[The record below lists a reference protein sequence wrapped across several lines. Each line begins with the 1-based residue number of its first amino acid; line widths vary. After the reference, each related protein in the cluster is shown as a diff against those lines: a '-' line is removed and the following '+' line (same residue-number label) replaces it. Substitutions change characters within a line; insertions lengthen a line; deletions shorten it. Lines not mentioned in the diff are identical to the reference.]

1 MVQFTYIKRTQ
12 RILLRPHAVFVQLT
26 EDKVMTS
33 LIPFFDPIRGI
44 SMTGLVV
51 KMLLAVVFGGLIGLE
66 RGHKHRAAGS
76 RTYMIVC
83 LGAAL
88 TMILSQ
94 YESWLV
100 TDVWREISDMLG
112 RKVDVSR
119 YAEKVISG
127 IGFLGAGTII
137 LTGRQEIK
145 GLTTA
150 AGLFTSTCMGLAIG
164 SGYYECAILAFFL
177 ILFTTVV
184 LEKVSAWVISKA
196 RNMYLYIEFEK
207 IEDLGEIINTI
218 KSMDIQIF
226 DVDIQRE
233 KQSNGVTVG
242 VVVSARLPKRETHS
256 NVMSRI
262 SKFDFVTVVD
272 EI

>member
-1 MVQFTYIKRTQ
+1 MDS
-12 RILLRPHAVFVQLT
+12 LL
-26 EDKVMTS
+26 D
-33 LIPFFDPIRGI
+33 FFDPIRGVTLPALFI
-44 SMTGLVV
+44 
-51 KMLLAVVFGGLIGLE
+51 KMLLAVIFGGLIGLE

-83 LGAAL
+83 LGATL
-88 TMILSQ
+88 TMILSF
-94 YESWLV
+94 YESNIV
-100 TDVWREISDMLG
+100 TVNWHEISEALG
-112 RKVDVSR
+112 RKVDVTR
-119 YAEKVISG
+119 FAEKVISG

-137 LTGRQEIK
+137 VTGRQEIK

-150 AGLFTSTCMGLAIG
+150 AGLWTSACMGLAIG

-184 LEKVSAWVISKA
+184 LEKVSAWVVSRA
-196 RNMYLYIEFEK
+196 RNMDLYVEFEK
-207 IEDLGEIINTI
+207 MENLGEIINTI
-218 KSMDIQIF
+218 KSLEIQIF

-233 KQSNGVTVG
+233 KQSNGVTIGAVI
-242 VVVSARLPKRETHS
+242 SSRLPKKETHS
-256 NVMSRI
+256 HVMSKI

>member
-1 MVQFTYIKRTQ
+1 MES
-12 RILLRPHAVFVQLT
+12 LL
-26 EDKVMTS
+26 
-33 LIPFFDPIRGI
+33 PFFDPIRGF
-44 SMTGLVV
+44 STAGLFV
-51 KMLLAVVFGGLIGLE
+51 KLLLAVFLGGMIGLE

-88 TMILSQ
+88 SVIISQ
-94 YESWLV
+94 FDSWLV
-100 TDVWREISDMLG
+100 TEVWHEISETLG
-112 RKVDVSR
+112 RKVDVTR
-119 YAEKVISG
+119 YAEKVIGG

-137 LTGRQEIK
+137 VTGRQEVK

-150 AGLFTSTCMGLAIG
+150 AGLWTSACMGIAIG
-164 SGYYECAILAFFL
+164 SGFYECAILGFLL

-184 LEKVSAWVISKA
+184 LEKVSAWVVSRA
-196 RNMYLYIEFEK
+196 RNMDLYVEFEK
-207 IEDLGEIINTI
+207 IENLGAIISTI
-218 KSMDIQIF
+218 KNMDIQIF

-233 KQSNGVTVG
+233 KQSNGVTIGAVI
-242 VVVSARLPKRETHS
+242 SSRLPKKETHS
-256 NVMSRI
+256 HVMSRI

>member
-1 MVQFTYIKRTQ
+1 MDS
-12 RILLRPHAVFVQLT
+12 LL
-26 EDKVMTS
+26 D
-33 LIPFFDPIRGI
+33 FFDPIRGVTLPALFI
-44 SMTGLVV
+44 
-51 KMLLAVVFGGLIGLE
+51 KMFLAVIFGGLIGLE

-83 LGAAL
+83 LGATL
-88 TMILSQ
+88 TMILSF
-94 YESWLV
+94 YESNIV
-100 TDVWREISDMLG
+100 TVNWHEISEALG
-112 RKVDVSR
+112 RKVDVTR
-119 YAEKVISG
+119 FAGKVISG

-137 LTGRQEIK
+137 VTGRQEIK

-150 AGLFTSTCMGLAIG
+150 AGLWTSACMGLAIG

-184 LEKVSAWVISKA
+184 LEKVSAWVVSRA
-196 RNMYLYIEFEK
+196 RNMDLYVEFEK
-207 IEDLGEIINTI
+207 MENLGEIISTI
-218 KSMDIQIF
+218 KGMEIQIF

-233 KQSNGVTVG
+233 KQSNGVTIGAVI
-242 VVVSARLPKRETHS
+242 SSRLPKKETHS
-256 NVMSRI
+256 HVMSKI

>member
-1 MVQFTYIKRTQ
+1 MDS
-12 RILLRPHAVFVQLT
+12 LLH
-26 EDKVMTS
+26 
-33 LIPFFDPIRGI
+33 FFDPIRGV
-44 SMTGLVV
+44 SLPGLFI
-51 KMLLAVVFGGLIGLE
+51 KMFLAVIFGGLIGLE

-88 TMILSQ
+88 TIILSQ

-100 TDVWREISDMLG
+100 TGVWHEISEMIG

-119 YAEKVISG
+119 YAAKVIGG

-137 LTGRQEIK
+137 VTGRQEIK

-150 AGLFTSTCMGLAIG
+150 AGLWTSACMGLAIG

-177 ILFTTVV
+177 ILFTTVI
-184 LEKVSAWVISKA
+184 LEKVSSWVVSRA
-196 RNMYLYIEFEK
+196 RNMDLYVEFEK
-207 IEDLGEIINTI
+207 MENLGEIISTI
-218 KSMDIQIF
+218 KSLDIQIF

-233 KQSNGVTVG
+233 KQSNGVTIGAVI
-242 VVVSARLPKRETHS
+242 SSRLPKKETHS
-256 NVMSRI
+256 HVMSKI

>member
-1 MVQFTYIKRTQ
+1 M
-12 RILLRPHAVFVQLT
+12 
-26 EDKVMTS
+26 DS
-33 LIPFFDPIRGI
+33 LIHFFDPIRGVT
-44 SMTGLVV
+44 MPALVV
-51 KMLLAVVFGGLIGLE
+51 KILLSVFFGGLIGLE

-88 TMILSQ
+88 TMILSH
-94 YESWLV
+94 YETYIMNNLWEEV
-100 TDVWREISDMLG
+100 AKMLD
-112 RKVDVSR
+112 KQVDVSR
-119 YAEKVISG
+119 YSAKVISG

-137 LTGRQEIK
+137 VTGRQEIK

-150 AGLFTSTCMGLAIG
+150 AGLWASACMGLAIG
-164 SGYYECAILAFFL
+164 SGYYECAILGFL
-177 ILFTTVV
+177 LIIFTTVV
-184 LEKVSAWVISKA
+184 LDRVSAWIVSTA
-196 RNMYLYIEFEK
+196 RNMDLYIEFEK
-207 IEDLGEIINTI
+207 MEDLGTIINTF
-218 KSMDIQIF
+218 KEMNIQIF

-233 KQSNGVTVG
+233 KQSNGVTIGAVI
-242 VVVSARLPKRETHS
+242 SSRLPKKETHS

>member
-1 MVQFTYIKRTQ
+1 M
-12 RILLRPHAVFVQLT
+12 
-26 EDKVMTS
+26 DS
-33 LIPFFDPIRGI
+33 LIHFFDPIRGVT
-44 SMTGLVV
+44 MPALVV
-51 KMLLAVVFGGLIGLE
+51 KILLSVFFGGLIGLE

-88 TMILSQ
+88 TMILSH
-94 YESWLV
+94 YETYIMNNLWE
-100 TDVWREISDMLG
+100 EIAKMLD
-112 RKVDVSR
+112 KQVDVSR
-119 YAEKVISG
+119 YSAKVISG

-137 LTGRQEIK
+137 VTGRQEIK

-150 AGLFTSTCMGLAIG
+150 AGLWASACMGLAIG
-164 SGYYECAILAFFL
+164 SGYYECAILGFL
-177 ILFTTVV
+177 LIIFTTVV
-184 LEKVSAWVISKA
+184 LDRVSAWIVSTA
-196 RNMYLYIEFEK
+196 RNMDLYIEFEK
-207 IEDLGEIINTI
+207 MEDLGTIINTF
-218 KSMDIQIF
+218 KEMNIQIF

-233 KQSNGVTVG
+233 KQSNGVTIGAVI
-242 VVVSARLPKRETHS
+242 SSRLPKKETHS

>member
-1 MVQFTYIKRTQ
+1 MDT
-12 RILLRPHAVFVQLT
+12 LLH
-26 EDKVMTS
+26 
-33 LIPFFDPIRGI
+33 FFDPIRGV
-44 SMTGLVV
+44 SMTGLIF
-51 KMLLAVVFGGLIGLE
+51 KMILAVIFGGLIGLE
-66 RGHKHRAAGS
+66 RGHKHRPAGS

-88 TMILSQ
+88 TIILSQ
-94 YESWLV
+94 YENWLITV
-100 TDVWREISDMLG
+100 QWSEVCEMLG

-119 YAEKVISG
+119 YAAKVIGG

-150 AGLFTSTCMGLAIG
+150 AGLWTSACMGLAIG
-164 SGYYECAILAFFL
+164 SGYYECAILAFLL

-184 LEKVSAWVISKA
+184 LEKVSGWIVSRA
-196 RNMYLYIEFEK
+196 RNMDLYIEFEK
-207 IEDLGEIINTI
+207 MENLGEIINTI

-226 DVDIQRE
+226 DVDVQRE

-242 VVVSARLPKRETHS
+242 AVISSRLPKKETHS
-256 NVMSRI
+256 HVMSRI
-262 SKFDFVTVVD
+262 SKFDFVSVVD